1 LASKE
6 FKMRLF
12 ATVFL
17 IFILVGCTENPQV
30 SNLRKSLAK
39 VDSVDSVISLLP
51 LDSINSVR
59 IRLNEAKDEV
69 RWLGADSSV
78 SFIRED
84 AEIINEL
91 SKASRWL
98 KDAPN
103 RINGMN
109 SEILR
114 CKLQIEGL
122 INVIE
127 SGATIDA
134 NGDTI
139 DDAYLTEN
147 VKREIAAVNNLLSHY
162 QETVT
167 YVTKGLECD
176 RDGWEAIDSLL
187 TVKRAMWARGI
198 AGEDTNSDEK

>member
-1 LASKE
+1 
-6 FKMRLF
+6 MRLF
-12 ATVFL
+12 AIVFS
-17 IFILVGCTENPQV
+17 IFILVGCAENPQV
-30 SNLRKSLAK
+30 SSLRKGLAR
-39 VDSVDSVISLLP
+39 VDSVDSVIKLLP

-59 IRLNEAKDEV
+59 SRLNDAKDEV

-114 CKLQIEGL
+114 CKSQIKGL

-127 SGATIDA
+127 SGAKT
-134 NGDTI
+134 
-139 DDAYLTEN
+139 
-147 VKREIAAVNNLLSHY
+147 
-162 QETVT
+162 
-167 YVTKGLECD
+167 
-176 RDGWEAIDSLL
+176 
-187 TVKRAMWARGI
+187 
-198 AGEDTNSDEK
+198 